1 MTLPRLSFLLPALV
15 CALALTLQAQEPAP
29 SAPPEPTPLPG
40 VPPPTPAPSPARP
53 PRAEPPPLPTPVE
66 LPSAPSAPAPSPTP
80 VFERAKPQPPT
91 PENPEPVE
99 PYQPALPL
107 ATPAPKAP
115 VLTRVRVVLE
125 GNSRFSSEQIRTAL
139 ADQLAAIE
147 QSGLSP
153 ALADDSAF
161 FLGVFYRRNGY
172 SQAAVQWNIA
182 SRNTLRLSI
191 VEGPLTHLGKVTFRG
206 NVHLPDATL
215 LDYITGGTRE
225 RFPVKKQGLPYIESD
240 VASGV
245 ERIRGLYRSEGYLD
259 AVVDAP
265 ETALSPDKTRA
276 DVTLNIHEG
285 PQYRFGEITFQGDV
299 IFYPQSDLLKEM
311 EVFTS
316 KPYTP
321 VALTNLERKIVY
333 FYKRHGYFT
342 ATVRSESD
350 PSKAVDGRVAVRFI
364 VEAGEVYR
372 FDGVTQSGLKKLRP
386 SFLRKRFSDIQGQV
400 YDPEKIEERY
410 RRLMGTGLF
419 TNLKLTQEPLPGN
432 EVGLHFDVE
441 EAKAREL
448 GFSVGYAKLEGLI
461 LGSRYVDRD
470 LFGNGRPLTV
480 DAEVAQR
487 LLRGQVSY
495 TDPWILDTDT
505 TLGLRL
511 YALNQDLD
519 GYSKTESGFRPELTR
534 KFGKHWE
541 LGAFLL
547 SRVVQ
552 IQDNG
557 IDPIDVGLTHYRTDS
572 AGLSATY
579 DTRDSVLNPRRGF
592 LFNVTGDYASTI
604 LGSSLEF
611 WRTTFRASYYLPVGT
626 DSLLAAGVRGGV
638 ISPLGYSEDLP
649 IDERFFN
656 GGANTVRSFNER
668 TLGPKDTSG
677 HPVGGETFTAANLE
691 FVTPIRDNLDL
702 ALFTDAGST
711 GRYRES
717 GMGQTGFAIGPGLR
731 YRLPIG
737 PIRLDYGW
745 NPFHR
750 PNQPTGAIHFTFGF
764 AF

>member
-1 MTLPRLSFLLPALV
+1 MTLSRLPLFLSALL
-15 CALALTLQAQEPAP
+15 CALALQAQEAGPAP
-29 SAPPEPTPLPG
+29 VPVAPPEPTPLPG
-40 VPPPTPAPSPARP
+40 VPPRGAPSPAASP
-53 PRAEPPPLPTPVE
+53 APQAEPPLPVPPEPVE
-66 LPSAPSAPAPSPTP
+66 PPVPSQTS
-80 VFERAKPQPPT
+80 VFERAKPLPPT

-107 ATPAPKAP
+107 ATPALKPP
-115 VLTRVRVVLE
+115 ILTRVRVVLE
-125 GNSRFSSEQIRTAL
+125 GNRHFSAEQIRAAL
-139 ADQLAAIE
+139 ADQLLAIE

-161 FLGVFYRRNGY
+161 FLGVFYRKNGY
-172 SQAAVQWNIA
+172 SQAAVQGTIV

-191 VEGPLTHLGKVTFRG
+191 AEGPLTRLGSVTFHG
-206 NVHLPDATL
+206 NTHLPDATL

-225 RFPVKKQGLPYIESD
+225 RFSVKKQALPYIESD
-240 VASGV
+240 VVSGV
-245 ERIRGLYRSEGYLD
+245 ERLRGLYRSEGYLD
-259 AVVDAP
+259 AVVNPP
-265 ETALSPDKTRA
+265 ETVLSPDKTRA
-276 DVTLNIHEG
+276 DVSVSIHEG
-285 PQYRFGEITFQGDV
+285 MQYRFGGITFEGDV
-299 IFYPQSDLLKEM
+299 IFYPQRDLLKEM

-342 ATVRSESD
+342 AKVRSESD
-350 PSKAVDGRVAVRFI
+350 PAKALDGRVAVRFF
-364 VEAGEVYR
+364 VEAGPVYR
-372 FDGVTQSGLKKLRP
+372 FDGVTQSGLQKLRP
-386 SFLRKRFSDIQGQV
+386 SFLRKRFESLQGQV
-400 YDPEKIEERY
+400 YDPEKLEERY

-419 TNLKLTQEPLPGN
+419 TNLKLTQNPLPGD
-432 EVGLHFDVE
+432 EVELHFDAE

-461 LGSRYVDRD
+461 LGSRYVDRN

-487 LLRGQVSY
+487 LLRGQVAY
-495 TDPWILDTDT
+495 TDPWIFDTDT

-511 YALNQDLD
+511 YALSQDLD
-519 GYSKTESGFRPELTR
+519 GYSKAETGFRPELTR
-534 KFGKHWE
+534 KFGKHLE

-552 IQDNG
+552 IQNKG
-557 IDPIDVGLTHYRTDS
+557 IDPLDIGLTNYRTDS
-572 AGLSATY
+572 AGVSATY

-611 WRTTFRASYYLPVGT
+611 LRTTFRASYYLPVGT

-656 GGANTVRSFNER
+656 GGSNTVRSFSER
-668 TLGPKDTSG
+668 MLGPKDTNG

-691 FVTPIRDNLDL
+691 FVTPIRDSLDL

-717 GMGQTGFAIGPGLR
+717 GLGQSGFAIGPGLR

-737 PIRLDYGW
+737 PVRLDYGW
-745 NPFHR
+745 NPFHNA
-750 PNQPTGAIHFTFGF
+750 NQPTGAIHFTFRF